1 MLAGGR
7 MKELR
12 KPAILPPLEPSNLDA
27 IERSKKM
34 RRPSLAKGT
43 PDENPLGQVAVF
55 GRSGSTLFRVPVR
68 VNRCKVS
75 PLLRQIF
82 QGKDRC
88 HRADR
93 DAGAAVNAFHGTDI
107 QLRLGLECRFIFPRV
122 DAIDRADIDA
132 CRVLGSDTG
141 LCDYVRHRDSP
152 SRDIYSLK

>member
-1 MLAGGR
+1 

-27 IERSKKM
+27 IELSKKM
-34 RRPSLAKGT
+34 RRPSFAKGT

-68 VNRCKVS
+68 VDRCKVS

-88 HRADR
+88 HRTNR
-93 DAGAAVNAFHGTDI
+93 DAGAAVDTFHGTDI
-107 QLRLGLECRFIFPRV
+107 KLRLGLECGLIFPRV

-132 CRVLGSDTG
+132 CRILCSDTR
-141 LCDYVRHRDSP
+141 LSDYVRHRDSP